1 MAKTNALRD
10 LHGVGAKLSEQL
22 NEIGIHSITDLLFHL
37 PFRYEDRTRL
47 APIGS
52 VLPGQ
57 RVLINGK
64 IEYSGVIFGRRRS
77 LVVVLNDGTGLI
89 YLRFFHFRQQQQL
102 AYKAGGHLRCF
113 GEVRA
118 GYKGLEMVHPTCQR
132 ISAKQ
137 LNESPDGQLTPIY
150 PSTSGLQ
157 QPRWLKLTEQALL
170 LLAKDQLPLAEILP
184 AALRKKF
191 ALPMLKPALQ
201 QLHRPESEA
210 DTAQLAAGR
219 HPAQRRLILEE
230 LAAHQLAMKRLSR
243 MLAGMQAPKLD
254 NDKLQ
259 KQLHDALPYT
269 LTTAQQRV
277 IKELDTDLSTQRPMM
292 RLLQGDVGSGKTVV
306 AAMAIARAVA
316 SGWQA
321 AIVAPTELLAE
332 QHLRSMQEWFQP
344 LGIEPVWL
352 TGKLTAKAKRE
363 ALEQIQSGAAVVIG
377 THALMQ
383 PGVEFKQLGLVIIDE
398 QHRFGVGQ
406 RLALRDKGM
415 GDAESD
421 NDSDKRPHQLIMTAT
436 PIPRTLAMTAYAGLE
451 ISVIDELPPGR
462 LPVKTVAIA
471 STRRE
476 QVLERVAAA
485 CRVGRQAY
493 WVCTLVEE
501 SDQLQAQAAE
511 QTAEALQKS
520 LPDLS
525 VALIHGRM
533 KARDKE
539 QVMQRFR
546 DQQIQLLVAT
556 TVIEVG
562 VDVPNA
568 SLMIIENS
576 ERLGLAQLHQLRGRV
591 GRGAQES
598 SCVLLYQNPL
608 GSMAKARLDTM
619 RSTNDGFKIAE
630 KDLELR
636 GPGEVLGTRQT
647 GLQQL
652 KIADLTRDHDLLDE
666 AIELATTMEQGNA
679 RLPQRLVERWIGQ
692 AAIYG
697 EV

>member
-10 LHGVGAKLSEQL
+10 LHGVGEKLAEQL

-37 PFRYEDRTRL
+37 PFRYEDRTHL
-47 APIGS
+47 VPIGS

-64 IEYSGVIFGRRRS
+64 IEYSNVVFGRRRS

-89 YLRFFHFRQQQQL
+89 YLRFFHFRQQQQR

-118 GYKGLEMVHPTCQR
+118 GYKGLEMVHPSCQR
-132 ISAKQ
+132 ISTRQ
-137 LNESPDGQLTPIY
+137 LNESPDGQLTPVY

-191 ALPMLKPALQ
+191 SLPRLKPALQ
-201 QLHRPESEA
+201 QLHRPDSDT

-230 LAAHQLAMKRLSR
+230 LSAHQLAMKRLSQ
-243 MLAGMQAPKLD
+243 MLADIQAPVME

-259 KQLHDALPYT
+259 KQLLAALPYS
-269 LTTAQQRV
+269 LTDAQRRV
-277 IKELDTDLSTQRPMM
+277 IDELDTDLGKHRPMM

-306 AAMAIARAVA
+306 AAMAIARTVA
-316 SGWQA
+316 SGFQA

-332 QHLRSMQEWFQP
+332 QHLRSMQSWFQP

-352 TGKLTAKAKRE
+352 TGKLTAKLRRE

-421 NDSDKRPHQLIMTAT
+421 DNSQRPHQLVMTAT

-462 LPVKTVAIA
+462 TPVKTVAIA

-476 QVLERVAAA
+476 QVLQRVAAA
-485 CRVGRQAY
+485 CRSGRQAY

-511 QTAEALQKS
+511 QTAEALQKA

-533 KARDKE
+533 KAQDKE

-546 DQQIQLLVAT
+546 DQQVELLVAT

-568 SLMIIENS
+568 SLMIIENA

-591 GRGAQES
+591 GRGATES
-598 SCVLLYQNPL
+598 SCVLLYQSPL

-619 RSTNDGFKIAE
+619 RKTNDGFKIAE

-666 AIELATTMEQGNA
+666 AISMATMLGATGA
-679 RLPQRLVERWIGQ
+679 RLGNRLIQRWIGK
-692 AAIYG
+692 AAVYG